1 MNEKM
6 ILSPLPKTWILD
18 LDGTLVKHN
27 GYLLDGKDTLLPG
40 VKEVFSQFGPEDMVL
55 IVTSRDRRY
64 QDITETFLQE
74 QHIRYNAIIYN
85 APYGERIVINDS
97 KPSGLVMARAVPVQ
111 RDQGVSFS
119 FEVDRD
125 L

>member
-1 MNEKM
+1 MNEKLR
-6 ILSPLPKTWILD
+6 LSPLPKTWILD

-64 QDITETFLQE
+64 QDVTETFLQE

>member
-1 MNEKM
+1 MNEKLR
-6 ILSPLPKTWILD
+6 LSPLPKTWILD

-85 APYGERIVINDS
+85 APYGERIVVNDS

-119 FEVDRD
+119 FEVDR
-125 L
+125 

>member
-1 MNEKM
+1 MNEKLR
-6 ILSPLPKTWILD
+6 LSPLPKTWILD

-64 QDITETFLQE
+64 QDVTETFLQE

-85 APYGERIVINDS
+85 APYGERIVVNDS

>member
-1 MNEKM
+1 MNEKLR
-6 ILSPLPKTWILD
+6 LSPLPKTWILD

-64 QDITETFLQE
+64 QDITEMFLQE

-85 APYGERIVINDS
+85 APYGERIVVNDS

>member
-1 MNEKM
+1 MNEKLR
-6 ILSPLPKTWILD
+6 LSPLPKTWILD

-85 APYGERIVINDS
+85 APYGERIVVNDS
-97 KPSGLVMARAVPVQ
+97 KRSGLVMARAVPVQ

>member
-1 MNEKM
+1 MNEKLR
-6 ILSPLPKTWILD
+6 LSPLPKTWILD

-85 APYGERIVINDS
+85 APYGERIVVNDS
-97 KPSGLVMARAVPVQ
+97 KPSGLIMARAVPVQ

>member
-1 MNEKM
+1 MNEKLR
-6 ILSPLPKTWILD
+6 LSPLPKTWILD

-85 APYGERIVINDS
+85 APYGERIVVNDS

>member
-1 MNEKM
+1 MNEKLR
-6 ILSPLPKTWILD
+6 LSPLPKTWILD

-85 APYGERIVINDS
+85 APYGERIVVNDS

-119 FEVDRD
+119 FEVDKD

>member
-1 MNEKM
+1 MNEKLR
-6 ILSPLPKTWILD
+6 LSPLPKTWILD

-85 APYGERIVINDS
+85 APYGERIVVNDS
-97 KPSGLVMARAVPVQ
+97 NPSGLVMARAVPVQ